1 MLSPLMYSLF
11 THDCVAM
18 HASNSIIKFAD
29 PTTIVGLIINNDETA
44 YREDVRALIVRCQEN
59 NLSLNVNRTR

>member
-1 MLSPLMYSLF
+1 MKCFERLVKDHITSTLHSLF

-29 PTTIVGLIINNDETA
+29 DTTA
-44 YREDVRALIVRCQEN
+44 YPARVVG
-59 NLSLNVNRTR
+59 NLDD